1 MGLTY
6 CARSCQFFFRISVDP
21 YDFYVFQ
28 YTHTQEWETVR
39 NKFFIG
45 SCFGIRLREDRVL
58 AQWRAACGCPISD
71 EVRCPVRR
79 MTAAAFEIFQIFPLL
94 HASSCKLREYL

>member
-1 MGLTY
+1 MPGPV
-6 CARSCQFFFRISVDP
+6 SSS
-21 YDFYVFQ
+21 FQ
-28 YTHTQEWETVR
+28 YLWTLMIFIFFNTPTHKSGKQCTT
-39 NKFFIG
+39 NSLYIG

-79 MTAAAFEIFQIFPLL
+79 MTAAAFEIFQIYP
-94 HASSCKLREYL
+94 SSFARQFLQIA